1 MLLEELAYRHQH
13 CGNAGPAT
21 RDLVRDQ
28 EDVVARL
35 LGWWLKA
42 AQARPLQ
49 GWTAELDAIPQRASR
64 VLEAAIQLTTP
75 AAKMTTV
82 RVATANLSSADEVE
96 RYIEALRTQ
105 LLDALNSGSDT
116 VMVKG

>member
-1 MLLEELAYRHQH
+1 
-13 CGNAGPAT
+13 
-21 RDLVRDQ
+21 
-28 EDVVARL
+28 
-35 LGWWLKA
+35 
-42 AQARPLQ
+42 
-49 GWTAELDAIPQRASR
+49 
-64 VLEAAIQLTTP
+64 
-75 AAKMTTV
+75 MTTV